1 MEEIHN
7 LEELFKLL
15 AKKGKLFKNCPKD
28 YTFDNEYNRFMDEQE
43 DKILLAFLNTSNE
56 LLIDNV
62 IFFDGSYQKL
72 LDKFNII
79 KFKSCIFENCFSYD
93 LISTKN
99 KKLSFEQCTIKG
111 EFKHIFS
118 ESLIFKDSEIE
129 KYYFNNL
136 LEDKIEI
143 KDLLFFNSKIDNLE
157 LEGVVLKKQLIKN
170 NNNIK
175 EKFKEIKT
183 LILKNCS
190 IEKNFII
197 DSSERKK
204 ENDSKR
210 FKINKLDLTNST
222 FEENTKVKIQF
233 CDINKAIFYNT
244 KFKDLADFYQSKFE
258 KVNFE
263 RTDFEK
269 ISVFSESE
277 FNCDLD
283 FKYTKFLGKAIF
295 RDTIVSG
302 KFDLR
307 NSIFDAEANFLD
319 ITSKSR
325 KKYDEITNDY
335 KFIGEPTDIN
345 VANRETARI
354 IKNFYDNSNNI
365 IEANRFYKLEMKKRM
380 EEYNSLE
387 KSDYR
392 TFERLIFI
400 LHEWSSNHSQN
411 WLLALF
417 WILSITFLYSY
428 ITNDFTYYQNDFNF
442 INEILE
448 MDYTKACILIINLI
462 LISYLL
468 YLKLEKE
475 EQISHS
481 IIFFLLVNFYIFY
494 TYLTNDSYLK
504 YFSNSLNPFSI
515 MTGCEKI
522 TFLGL
527 IYKTAIAYLIYQL
540 IVSIRQN
547 TRRK

>member
-99 KKLSFEQCTIKG
+99 KKLSFEKCTIKG

>member
-99 KKLSFEQCTIKG
+99 KKLSFEKCTIKG

-210 FKINKLDLTNST
+210 FKITELDLTNST

>member
-1 MEEIHN
+1 M
-7 LEELFKLL
+7 LK
-15 AKKGKLFKNCPKD
+15 
-28 YTFDNEYNRFMDEQE
+28 
-43 DKILLAFLNTSNE
+43 
-56 LLIDNV
+56 
-62 IFFDGSYQKL
+62 
-72 LDKFNII
+72 II
-79 KFKSCIFENCFSYD
+79 KKNITFKDKNFSNIENEIKNDLTKFETVKFIDCTFSNCFSDD
-93 LISTKN
+93 LIINKN
-99 KKLSFEQCTIKG
+99 CELIFEKCTIQG
-111 EFKHIFS
+111 EFRHIFC
-118 ESLIFKDSEIE
+118 ESIIFKDSEIE
-129 KYYFNNL
+129 KYYFNNPS
-136 LEDKIEI
+136 EDKIEI

-233 CDINKAIFYNT
+233 CDITEAIFYNT

-380 EEYNSLE
+380 EEYNSLK

>member
-99 KKLSFEQCTIKG
+99 KKLSFEKCTIKG

-515 MTGCEKI
+515 MTGYQEL
-522 TFLGL
+522 TSLGL
-527 IYKTAIAYLIYQL
+527 VYKTAIAYLIYQL

>member
-1 MEEIHN
+1 
-7 LEELFKLL
+7 
-15 AKKGKLFKNCPKD
+15 
-28 YTFDNEYNRFMDEQE
+28 
-43 DKILLAFLNTSNE
+43 
-56 LLIDNV
+56 
-62 IFFDGSYQKL
+62 
-72 LDKFNII
+72 
-79 KFKSCIFENCFSYD
+79 
-93 LISTKN
+93 
-99 KKLSFEQCTIKG
+99 
-111 EFKHIFS
+111 
-118 ESLIFKDSEIE
+118 
-129 KYYFNNL
+129 
-136 LEDKIEI
+136 
-143 KDLLFFNSKIDNLE
+143 
-157 LEGVVLKKQLIKN
+157 
-170 NNNIK
+170 
-175 EKFKEIKT
+175 
-183 LILKNCS
+183 
-190 IEKNFII
+190 
-197 DSSERKK
+197 
-204 ENDSKR
+204 
-210 FKINKLDLTNST
+210 
-222 FEENTKVKIQF
+222 
-233 CDINKAIFYNT
+233 
-244 KFKDLADFYQSKFE
+244 
-258 KVNFE
+258 
-263 RTDFEK
+263 
-269 ISVFSESE
+269 
-277 FNCDLD
+277 
-283 FKYTKFLGKAIF
+283 
-295 RDTIVSG
+295 
-302 KFDLR
+302 
-307 NSIFDAEANFLD
+307 
-319 ITSKSR
+319 
-325 KKYDEITNDY
+325 
-335 KFIGEPTDIN
+335 
-345 VANRETARI
+345 
-354 IKNFYDNSNNI
+354 
-365 IEANRFYKLEMKKRM
+365 MKKRM

>member
-93 LISTKN
+93 LISAEN
-99 KKLSFEQCTIKG
+99 KKLSFEKCTIKG

>member
-99 KKLSFEQCTIKG
+99 KKLSFEKCTIKG

-283 FKYTKFLGKAIF
+283 FKYTKFLGQAIF

>member
-1 MEEIHN
+1 MIKIIKKVFNSLNGNKN
-7 LEELFKLL
+7 LTKNTDKESTSIDYSEKEV
-15 AKKGKLFKNCPKD
+15 KVVQFKNKK
-28 YTFDNEYNRFMDEQE
+28 FSNIENEIKND
-43 DKILLAFLNTSNE
+43 LT
-56 LLIDNV
+56 
-62 IFFDGSYQKL
+62 KL
-72 LDKFNII
+72 ETI
-79 KFKSCIFENCFSYD
+79 KFIDCTFTNCFSDD
-93 LISTKN
+93 LIINKN
-99 KKLSFEQCTIKG
+99 CELIFEKCTIQG
-111 EFKHIFS
+111 EFRHIFC
-118 ESLIFKDSEIE
+118 ESIIFKDSEIE
-129 KYYFNNL
+129 RYYFNNPS
-136 LEDKIEI
+136 EDKIEI

-175 EKFKEIKT
+175 EKFKEIKS

-210 FKINKLDLTNST
+210 FKITELDLTNST

-244 KFKDLADFYQSKFE
+244 KFKDLADFYQSRFNE
-258 KVNFE
+258 VDFE

-277 FNCDLD
+277 FNCDVN

-302 KFDLR
+302 EFDLR

-380 EEYNSLE
+380 EEYNSLK

-411 WLLALF
+411 WFLPFF
-417 WILSITFLYSY
+417 WIVSLTFGYSLFACDFTNNSINNKIILDLIELTFDTTGVVTITFIINCIILAYLSY
-428 ITNDFTYYQNDFNF
+428 L
-442 INEILE
+442 ILE
-448 MDYTKACILIINLI
+448 KDNVIIHPILI
-462 LISYLL
+462 YLLVSFYMLYVYFSSDL
-468 YLKLEKE
+468 YLK
-475 EQISHS
+475 S
-481 IIFFLLVNFYIFY
+481 FA
-494 TYLTNDSYLK
+494 
-504 YFSNSLNPFSI
+504 NSLNPFSL
-515 MTGCEKI
+515 MTGSEKI
-522 TFLGL
+522 TILGL
-527 IYKTAIAYLIYQL
+527 CYKIAIAYLIYQL

>member
-28 YTFDNEYNRFMDEQE
+28 CTFDNEYNRFMDEPE
-43 DKILLAFLNTSNE
+43 DKILLDFLNTSNE

-62 IFFDGSYQKL
+62 IFFDGSYKKL

-93 LISTKN
+93 LISAKN
-99 KKLSFEQCTIKG
+99 KKLSFEKCTIKG

-118 ESLIFKDSEIE
+118 ESIIFKDSEIE

>member
-28 YTFDNEYNRFMDEQE
+28 YTFDNEYKRFMDEQE

-93 LISTKN
+93 LISAKN
-99 KKLSFEQCTIKG
+99 KKLSFEKCTIKG

-118 ESLIFKDSEIE
+118 ESIIFKDSEIE

>member
-1 MEEIHN
+1 M
-7 LEELFKLL
+7 LK
-15 AKKGKLFKNCPKD
+15 
-28 YTFDNEYNRFMDEQE
+28 
-43 DKILLAFLNTSNE
+43 
-56 LLIDNV
+56 
-62 IFFDGSYQKL
+62 
-72 LDKFNII
+72 II
-79 KFKSCIFENCFSYD
+79 KKNITFKDKNFSNIENEIKNDLTKFETIKFIDCTFSNCFSDD
-93 LISTKN
+93 LIINKN
-99 KKLSFEQCTIKG
+99 CELIFEKCTIQG
-111 EFKHIFS
+111 EFRHIFC
-118 ESLIFKDSEIE
+118 ESIIFKDSEIE
-129 KYYFNNL
+129 KYYFNNPS
-136 LEDKIEI
+136 EDKIKI

-175 EKFKEIKT
+175 EKFKEIKS

-210 FKINKLDLTNST
+210 FKIKKLDLTNST
-222 FEENTKVKIQF
+222 FEKDTKVKIQF
-233 CDINKAIFYNT
+233 CDVNDAIFYNT

-277 FNCDLD
+277 FNCNLD

-380 EEYNSLE
+380 EEYNSLK

-411 WLLALF
+411 WFLPFF
-417 WILSITFLYSY
+417 WIVSLTFGYSLFACDFTNNSINNKIILDLIELTFDTTGVVTITFIINCIILAYLSY
-428 ITNDFTYYQNDFNF
+428 L
-442 INEILE
+442 ILE
-448 MDYTKACILIINLI
+448 KDNVIIHPILI
-462 LISYLL
+462 YLLVSFYMLYVYFSSDL
-468 YLKLEKE
+468 YLK
-475 EQISHS
+475 S
-481 IIFFLLVNFYIFY
+481 FA
-494 TYLTNDSYLK
+494 
-504 YFSNSLNPFSI
+504 NSLNPFSL
-515 MTGCEKI
+515 MTGSEKI
-522 TFLGL
+522 TILGL
-527 IYKTAIAYLIYQL
+527 CYKIAIAYLIYQL

>member
-99 KKLSFEQCTIKG
+99 KKLSFEKCTIKG

-175 EKFKEIKT
+175 EKFKEIKS

-210 FKINKLDLTNST
+210 FKITELDLTNST

>member
-99 KKLSFEQCTIKG
+99 KKLSFEKCTIKG

-175 EKFKEIKT
+175 EKFKEIKS

>member
-1 MEEIHN
+1 M
-7 LEELFKLL
+7 
-15 AKKGKLFKNCPKD
+15 
-28 YTFDNEYNRFMDEQE
+28 TFW
-43 DKILLAFLNTSNE
+43 
-56 LLIDNV
+56 
-62 IFFDGSYQKL
+62 G
-72 LDKFNII
+72 II
-79 KFKSCIFENCFSYD
+79 
-93 LISTKN
+93 
-99 KKLSFEQCTIKG
+99 
-111 EFKHIFS
+111 
-118 ESLIFKDSEIE
+118 

-210 FKINKLDLTNST
+210 FKIKKLDLTNST
-222 FEENTKVKIQF
+222 FEKDTKVKIQF
-233 CDINKAIFYNT
+233 CDVNDAIFYNT

-277 FNCDLD
+277 FNCNLD

-380 EEYNSLE
+380 EEYNSLK

-411 WLLALF
+411 WFLRGPF
-417 WILSITFLYSY
+417 RILCQLGKIE
-428 ITNDFTYYQNDFNF
+428 N
-442 INEILE
+442 
-448 MDYTKACILIINLI
+448 TKG
-462 LISYLL
+462 
-468 YLKLEKE
+468 
-475 EQISHS
+475 H
-481 IIFFLLVNFYIFY
+481 
-494 TYLTNDSYLK
+494 K
-504 YFSNSLNPFSI
+504 YENRNR
-515 MTGCEKI
+515 CR
-522 TFLGL
+522 
-527 IYKTAIAYLIYQL
+527 AIC
-540 IVSIRQN
+540 
-547 TRRK
+547 

>member
-99 KKLSFEQCTIKG
+99 KKLSFEKCTIKG

-258 KVNFE
+258 GVDFE

>member
-1 MEEIHN
+1 MIKIIKKVFNSLNGNKN
-7 LEELFKLL
+7 LTKNTDKESTSIDYSEKEV
-15 AKKGKLFKNCPKD
+15 KVVQFKNKK
-28 YTFDNEYNRFMDEQE
+28 FSNIENEIKND
-43 DKILLAFLNTSNE
+43 LT
-56 LLIDNV
+56 
-62 IFFDGSYQKL
+62 
-72 LDKFNII
+72 KFETI
-79 KFKSCIFENCFSYD
+79 KFIDCTFTNCFSDD
-93 LISTKN
+93 LIINKN
-99 KKLSFEQCTIKG
+99 CELIFEKCTIQG
-111 EFKHIFS
+111 EFRHIFC
-118 ESLIFKDSEIE
+118 ESIIFKDSEIE
-129 KYYFNNL
+129 RYYFNNPS
-136 LEDKIEI
+136 EDKIEI

-175 EKFKEIKT
+175 EKFKEIKS

-210 FKINKLDLTNST
+210 FKITELDLTNST

-258 KVNFE
+258 GVDFE

-277 FNCDLD
+277 FNCNLD

-380 EEYNSLE
+380 EEYNSLK

-411 WLLALF
+411 WFLPFF
-417 WILSITFLYSY
+417 WIVSLTFGYSLFACDFTNNSINNKIILDLIELTFDTTGVVTITFIINCIILAYLSY
-428 ITNDFTYYQNDFNF
+428 L
-442 INEILE
+442 ILE
-448 MDYTKACILIINLI
+448 KGNVIIHPILI
-462 LISYLL
+462 YLLVSFYMLYVYFSSDL
-468 YLKLEKE
+468 YLK
-475 EQISHS
+475 S
-481 IIFFLLVNFYIFY
+481 FA
-494 TYLTNDSYLK
+494 
-504 YFSNSLNPFSI
+504 NSLNPFSL
-515 MTGCEKI
+515 MTGSEKI
-522 TFLGL
+522 TILGL
-527 IYKTAIAYLIYQL
+527 CYKIAIAYLIYQL